1 MSRGM
6 KFGIAVAVL
15 AALGAGGVFFKK
27 QQEKN
32 KATEVRMEPVGR
44 KDLVAAVTASGK
56 IEAETKVD
64 ISADVTGRILKIAVK
79 EGDLVT
85 KGQFLIQIDPAQ
97 FEGAVNRNEALLSS
111 SQASLVQ
118 AQANRDQSLRQLDRT
133 RELQKTNPNLIST
146 ESVEQAQQAYDVAV
160 AIYTTNQAQLAQS
173 RAALK
178 EAQDNLART
187 RLFAPIA
194 GRVTRLAVEEG
205 EVAVPGTFSKET
217 GLLMTIADMS
227 TIIAKVQVDETD
239 VVRVSLG
246 DSVQVTI
253 DAFPDTTFMG
263 RVTKISNSAKLT
275 AGMTSGQG
283 GSNDRAVDFDVEITL
298 AAPPRDVRPDLSCTA
313 RIVTDT
319 RSNVLAIPI
328 IALTVREHEAV
339 PNEGSPAKAGEVK
352 ATPAS
357 AGSASAS
364 TADTGKGGKPK
375 KEREGVF
382 VVRDGIATFRP
393 VKVGIAGDEFFEV
406 LDGLRPDEV
415 IVAGSYQAIRDLKDG
430 AKVKEAKAPDL
441 KKEVKR
447 S

>member
-160 AIYTTNQAQLAQS
+160 AIYATNQAQLAQS

>member
-160 AIYTTNQAQLAQS
+160 AIYATNQAQLAQS

-339 PNEGSPAKAGEVK
+339 PNEGSPAKPGEVK

>member
-6 KFGIAVAVL
+6 KFGIAVGVL
-15 AALGAGGVFFKK
+15 VALGAGGFFFQK

-64 ISADVTGRILKIAVK
+64 VSADVTGRILKIAVK

-97 FEGAVNRNEALLSS
+97 FEGAVNRGQALLAS
-111 SQASLVQ
+111 SQASLIQ
-118 AQANRDQSLRQLDRT
+118 SQANRDQALRQLDRT
-133 RELQKTNPNLIST
+133 RELQKSNPNLIST

-160 AIYTTNQAQLAQS
+160 AIYATNQAQVAQA

-217 GLLMTIADMS
+217 ALLMTIADMS

-239 VVRVSLG
+239 VVRISLG

-253 DAFPDTTFMG
+253 DAFADTSFVG
-263 RVTKISNSAKLT
+263 RVSKISNSAKLT

-298 AAPPRDVRPDLSCTA
+298 AAPPRDVRPDLSSTA

-319 RSNVLAIPI
+319 RAGVMAIPI

-339 PNEGSPAKAGEVK
+339 PNEGKADVDKGGMTK
-352 ATPAS
+352 T
-357 AGSASAS
+357 ASAS
-364 TADTGKGGKPK
+364 PAPAGADSAKGGKPK

-393 VKVGIAGDEFFEV
+393 VKVGIAGDEYFEV

-415 IVAGSYQAIRDLKDG
+415 IVAGTYQAIRDLKDG
-430 AKVKEAKAPDL
+430 AKVKEAKAPDT
-441 KKEVKR
+441 KKEAKR

>member
-1 MSRGM
+1 M
-6 KFGIAVAVL
+6 KFGIAIAVL
-15 AALGAGGVFFKK
+15 VALGAGGAYFKK

-64 ISADVTGRILKIAVK
+64 VSADVTGRILKIAVK

-97 FEGAVNRNEALLSS
+97 FEGAVNRGQALLAS
-111 SQASLVQ
+111 SQASLIQ
-118 AQANRDQSLRQLDRT
+118 SQANRDQALRQLDRAKG
-133 RELQKTNPNLIST
+133 LQKTNPDLISAET
-146 ESVEQAQQAYDVAV
+146 VEQAQQAYDVGV
-160 AIYTTNQAQLAQS
+160 AIHETNQAQVSQA

-187 RLFAPIA
+187 RLFAPIS

-217 GLLMTIADMS
+217 ALLMTIADMS

-253 DAFPDTTFMG
+253 DAFADTTFVG
-263 RVTKISNSAKLT
+263 RVSKISNSAKLV

-283 GSNDRAVDFDVEITL
+283 GNNDRAVDFDVEITL
-298 AAPPRDVRPDLSCTA
+298 NAPPRDVRPDLSSTA

-319 RSNVLAIPI
+319 RTNVLAIPI

-339 PNEGSPAKAGEVK
+339 PNESSAPASGDVK
-352 ATPAS
+352 ATPAA
-357 AGSASAS
+357 AGKTMAAGPDS
-364 TADTGKGGKPK
+364 GKGSGGK

-393 VKVGIAGDEFFEV
+393 VKVGIAGDEYFEV
-406 LDGLRPDEV
+406 LDGLRPDET
-415 IVAGSYQAIRDLKDG
+415 IVAGTYQAIRDLKDG
-430 AKVKEAKAPDL
+430 AKVKEAKAADM
-441 KKEVKR
+441 KKEAKR

>member
-64 ISADVTGRILKIAVK
+64 VSADVTGRILKIAVK

-97 FEGAVNRNEALLSS
+97 FEGAVNRGQALLAS
-111 SQASLVQ
+111 SQASLIQ
-118 AQANRDQSLRQLDRT
+118 SQANRDQALRQLDRT

-146 ESVEQAQQAYDVAV
+146 ESVEQAQQAYDVGV
-160 AIYTTNQAQLAQS
+160 AIYETNQAQVAQA
-173 RAALK
+173 RAGLK

-187 RLFAPIA
+187 RLFAPIS

-217 GLLMTIADMS
+217 ALLMTIADMS

-253 DAFPDTTFMG
+253 DAFADTTFVG
-263 RVTKISNSAKLT
+263 RVSKISNSAKLV
-275 AGMTSGQG
+275 AGMSSGQG

-298 AAPPRDVRPDLSCTA
+298 SAPPRDVRPDLSSTA

-328 IALTVREHEAV
+328 IALTVREHESV
-339 PNEGSPAKAGEVK
+339 PNEGKADSEKGGMTKTAAASPAPAG
-352 ATPAS
+352 AGTDS
-357 AGSASAS
+357 AQGQRAQ
-364 TADTGKGGKPK
+364 
-375 KEREGVF
+375 EG
-382 VVRDGIATFRP
+382 A
-393 VKVGIAGDEFFEV
+393 
-406 LDGLRPDEV
+406 
-415 IVAGSYQAIRDLKDG
+415 
-430 AKVKEAKAPDL
+430 
-441 KKEVKR
+441 
-447 S
+447 

>member
-1 MSRGM
+1 MSRGT

-15 AALGAGGVFFKK
+15 AALGAGGFFLKK

-32 KATEVRMEPVGR
+32 KATEVRLEPVGR

-79 EGDLVT
+79 EGDLVA
-85 KGQFLIQIDPAQ
+85 KGQFLMQIDPAQ
-97 FEGAVNRNEALLSS
+97 FEGAVNRGSALLAS
-111 SQASLVQ
+111 SQASLIQ

-133 RELQKTNPNLIST
+133 RELQKSSPNLISA

-160 AIYTTNQAQLAQS
+160 AIYATNQAQVEQS

-253 DAFPDTTFMG
+253 DAFPDTSFVG
-263 RVTKISNSAKLT
+263 RVSKISNSAKLT

-313 RIVTDT
+313 RVVTDT
-319 RSNVLAIPI
+319 RSGALAIPI

-339 PNEGSPAKAGEVK
+339 PNEGTAATGSGAKATAAAAPARAASGPDSAKQGK
-352 ATPAS
+352 A
-357 AGSASAS
+357 G
-364 TADTGKGGKPK
+364 

-393 VKVGIAGDEFFEV
+393 VKVGIAGDEYFEV

-415 IVAGSYQAIRDLKDG
+415 IVAGTYQAIRDLKDG
-430 AKVKEAKAPDL
+430 AKVKEAKAPDV
-441 KKEVKR
+441 KKEAKR